1 MSKIKGSRLLR
12 KLIPGVMIGTDSDG
26 NPTTFISNQSSWKI
40 VDGGAVEW
48 LVWRGYFDLAG
59 ISAEQLT
66 TAVLGASL
74 QEGDSFAMG
83 NPTASG
89 AVRVFD
95 MLSKN
100 RVLDSAFTDDKFLSV
115 LTLNWCPPG
124 FLQSNHDLEQILF
137 GSYRRFTHDST
148 VTASTI
154 KTDQTSWGAGS
165 ATAGDKIYITRAI
178 PLTGNTAAGS
188 ILVPSAAYV
197 LPVSYVNEKELV
209 YLERLR
215 RSYVLDEA

>member
-12 KLIPGVMIGTDSDG
+12 KLIPGAMVGTDSDG
-26 NPTTFISNQSSWKI
+26 NPTTFASRKGSWEI
-40 VDGGAVEW
+40 VNGGAVEW

-59 ISAEQLT
+59 ISSEQLT

-83 NPTASG
+83 NPTANG

-95 MLSKN
+95 MLTKA
-100 RVLDSAFTDDKFLSV
+100 RVRDSAFGDDKFISV

-124 FLQSNHDLEQILF
+124 FLQSDHDLEQILF
-137 GSYRRFTHDST
+137 GSYRRYTHDST
-148 VTASTI
+148 ITASTI

-178 PLTGNTAAGS
+178 PMSGNTQAGS
-188 ILVPSAAYV
+188 VFIPSAAYV

>member
-1 MSKIKGSRLLR
+1 
-12 KLIPGVMIGTDSDG
+12 
-26 NPTTFISNQSSWKI
+26 
-40 VDGGAVEW
+40 
-48 LVWRGYFDLAG
+48 
-59 ISAEQLT
+59 LT

-95 MLSKN
+95 MLTKA
-100 RVLDSAFTDDKFLSV
+100 RIRDSAFDDSKFI
-115 LTLNWCPPG
+115 TTIHLNWCPPG
-124 FLQSNHDLEQILF
+124 FLQSDHDLEQILY

-165 ATAGDKIYITRAI
+165 ATAGNKIYITRAI
-178 PLTGNTAAGS
+178 PLTGNTQAGS
-188 ILVPSAAYV
+188 VLVPSAAYV